1 MAAEKRRN
9 ALRCSALRLLLPLAR
24 FEVDASESRVV
35 QLALSASTASGTRS
49 ITRRRARAAPCG
61 TSLPCSQPRTVATD
75 MPIRRANSACD
86 SPARLR
92 TRRTQAAAS
101 LAASASSKAAWRSI
115 SASVVASTRAQS
127 VRGSTGSQP
136 YFEGPAERRRV
147 TAPVASRRASV
158 RAIPVPLP
166 GVCLAGGDDPRRRFT
181 PRVGDHEEPSGDAAV
196 EPEAFFAIVSPNVTL
211 HPSVRIEERRQDIGK
226 TEPAISHAAI
236 VFRIIPLEPDMGS
249 VRQ

>member
-1 MAAEKRRN
+1 MPGVLQGAWRGATRAPGYPR
-9 ALRCSALRLLLPLAR
+9 APRGPPPAR
-24 FEVDASESRVV
+24 FAVDASESRVV

-127 VRGSTGSQP
+127 
-136 YFEGPAERRRV
+136 
-147 TAPVASRRASV
+147 ASRLYR
-158 RAIPVPLP
+158 LP
-166 GVCLAGGDDPRRRFT
+166 RSGGT
-181 PRVGDHEEPSGDAAV
+181 PPGDGSR
-196 EPEAFFAIVSPNVTL
+196 
-211 HPSVRIEERRQDIGK
+211 RIEACFSPRHTGPSPWRLPCGRR
-226 TEPAISHAAI
+226 
-236 VFRIIPLEPDMGS
+236 
-249 VRQ
+249 

>member
-1 MAAEKRRN
+1 MARLRHAHQGILERLEVRRW
-9 ALRCSALRLLLPLAR
+9 PG
-24 FEVDASESRVV
+24 SRSIRRSRGWFSR
-35 QLALSASTASGTRS
+35 ALSASTASGTRS

-61 TSLPCSQPRTVATD
+61 ASFPVPNSRTVATD

-127 VRGSTGSQP
+127 VRGSTGSQ
-136 YFEGPAERRRV
+136 GPAERRRV

-181 PRVGDHEEPSGDAAV
+181 PRVGDHE
-196 EPEAFFAIVSPNVTL
+196 
-211 HPSVRIEERRQDIGK
+211 
-226 TEPAISHAAI
+226 
-236 VFRIIPLEPDMGS
+236 
-249 VRQ
+249 